1 MNESACQVWHLL
13 GDSQSHNTLYL
24 LPVVFP
30 MHVHVF
36 KGSETSCNKEPLF
49 TSVFT
54 LRISQTSLAME
65 TLCMCNTYSQS
76 TLCEILLY
84 FRYHLQEVGLR

>member
-13 GDSQSHNTLYL
+13 GESQGHSTLCL

-30 MHVHVF
+30 MHDHVF
-36 KGSETSCNKEPLF
+36 KGSEKSCNKEPLF
-49 TSVFT
+49 ALLLT
-54 LRISQTSLAME
+54 LKISQTSLAME

-84 FRYHLQEVGLR
+84 FRYHLQEAGLR